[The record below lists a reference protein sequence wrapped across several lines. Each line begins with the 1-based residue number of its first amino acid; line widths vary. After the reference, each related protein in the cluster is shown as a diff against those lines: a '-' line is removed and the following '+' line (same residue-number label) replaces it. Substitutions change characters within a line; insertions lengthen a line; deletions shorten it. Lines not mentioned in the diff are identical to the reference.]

1 MGFVTLE
8 KSEKEDKEAAEK
20 KAEAARKI
28 QQEELAAPEGTVTT
42 DKASYMSIEDAREA
56 DEWVSYY

>member
-1 MGFVTLE
+1 MRKKIKKLL
-8 KSEKEDKEAAEK
+8 KK